1 MKPEMISSW
10 LKCKFLKNDGTNIE
24 QESQKVNIYE
34 AYLKSETESHSSSC
48 LCVQISTLNCRI
60 YVCRV
65 LDIRFNG
72 SRSWRVMQDPGSL
85 VAV

>member
-48 LCVQISTLNCRI
+48 LCVQIATLRT
-60 YVCRV
+60 
-65 LDIRFNG
+65 
-72 SRSWRVMQDPGSL
+72 
-85 VAV
+85 